1 MDTLGF
7 KLFKDPDLTYELAA
21 GDAKVALN
29 SISQKEQTITVYFG
43 AWDEYDAATKKF
55 TRKKITL
62 EENDTFLWT
71 LIREI
76 DDGQGGT
83 VEVPAVDY
91 VKEVSVTAPDEDNVI
106 ELSPNN
112 PVSNFYYKSNTNK
125 NLTSTEN
132 YTLWGNFNVGS
143 FKHGWSTATNAEAG
157 GFRLAK
163 RDPNDPAN
171 EIIMTREMR
180 YGSSVTHP
188 DRFTTFNHGDELPT
202 DGWYTKDFWAYT
214 YPNDDNDDL
223 QSNDVIPRIRTIQ
236 SGVANKIRMDITFAL
251 PEGASGTGVDF
262 NYILYALPIENSLYD
277 QIQL

>member
-1 MDTLGF
+1 MTTLGF

-43 AWDEYDAATKKF
+43 AWDDYDAATKKF

-62 EENDTFLWT
+62 EENDSFLWT
-71 LIREI
+71 LVREV

-91 VKEVSVTAPDEDNVI
+91 VKAVNVIAPDEENLI

-112 PVSNFYYKSNTNK
+112 PVANFYYNSESDKH
-125 NLTSTEN
+125 LTSGDD
-132 YTLWGNFNVGS
+132 YILWGMFNTGGY
-143 FKHGWSTATNAEAG
+143 KHGWSTATNEEAG

-163 RDPNDPAN
+163 RDPDDPAN
-171 EIIMTREMR
+171 EIVMTREMR
-180 YGSSVTHP
+180 YGSGVTHP
-188 DRFTTFNHGDELPT
+188 DRYTTFDHGDTLPT
-202 DGWYTKDFWAYT
+202 DNWYVKDFWAYT
-214 YPNDDNDDL
+214 YPNEDNDDL
-223 QSNDVIPRIRTIQ
+223 QANDIIPKVNTIQ

-251 PEGASGTGVDF
+251 PDGASGTGVDF
-262 NYILYALPIENSLYD
+262 NYILYTLPIKNSLYNE
-277 QIQL
+277 IEL